1 MSTTCVLIVTFNG
14 TRWIRRSLNSLRSST
29 IKPHIIVVDNAS
41 SDDTVQIIESEF
53 PEVEL
58 IKLST
63 NFGFGVGNNIGI
75 SRALVLCPD
84 FIFLL
89 NQDAYVTETTIEEL
103 SNFLQKHEDFGLA
116 TPLHCSPDPGNVDK
130 KTLRIYLQTYALQ
143 FLSDACISKIST
155 YYKTRGINAAA
166 WFVRTAV
173 FRQVGGFDPLFFMYG
188 EDDDL
193 INRIEYHNIAFAL
206 VPQSRI
212 VHLRKTT
219 VVPQKSYWS
228 EISKRAKRT
237 RSALIVEIKHPAC
250 SKAYMASY
258 LLAKGILVPLANFL
272 IDKDFKELLGSLVAT
287 VQVTCEIPRIRRHAR
302 LCATPGPHFL

>member
-14 TRWIRRSLNSLRSST
+14 APWIRRCLTSLQGST
-29 IKPHIIVVDNAS
+29 VKPHAIVVDNAS
-41 SDDTVQIIESEF
+41 SDDTVRIIESEF
-53 PEVEL
+53 PEIEL
-58 IKLST
+58 ITLST
-63 NFGFGVGNNIGI
+63 NSGFGIGNNVGI
-75 SRALVLCPD
+75 SRALALCVD

-89 NQDAYVTETTIEEL
+89 NQDAYVTETTIAEL
-103 SNFLQKHEDFGLA
+103 SNFLEEHEDFGLA
-116 TPLHCSPDPGNVDK
+116 TPLHCSPDLGSVDK
-130 KTLRIYLQTYALQ
+130 KTLRGYLQTYALQ
-143 FLSDACISKIST
+143 FLSDACIGKASA
-155 YYKTRGINAAA
+155 YYQTRGINAAA
-166 WFVRTAV
+166 WFVKTEV
-173 FRQVGGFDPLFFMYG
+173 FRKIGGFDPIFFMYG

-193 INRIEYHNIAFAL
+193 INRIEYHEIPFAL
-206 VPQSRI
+206 VPYSRI
-212 VHLRKTT
+212 VHLRETT

-250 SKAYMASY
+250 SKTYMASY